1 MEISHTFN
9 LSEKSKNYQSEEFH
23 SLNIV
28 AVAGK
33 KKIEIPSRISEHLSL
48 YKSNLERIT
57 NSKKEIY
64 NLICSG
70 YFSKSMLDEFLLHKI
85 FPIYHLLEDERLV
98 IAKISEIKKYQQGF
112 SLTSGQL
119 EKDYSLYAQEIS
131 DVFDK
136 HVKRAYLSELREL
149 FSVAAEKENEK
160 ELFRLSDFL
169 IHFINWGNTFYNY
182 YETCFDIIPGH
193 LRKVENHLS
202 NPLRTKIKAYM
213 AYHSHI
219 NTLKRL
225 LEKREQ
231 GRISTL
237 SVLDWKTDIQQLL
250 LKQFN
255 SVFGSRKSNEYI
267 KSLDGIVN
275 LVLEQ

>member
-28 AVAGK
+28 VVAGK

-85 FPIYHLLEDERLV
+85 FPIYHLLEDEKLV

-112 SLTSGQL
+112 PFTSGQL

-213 AYHSHI
+213 AYHTHI